1 MRKKVQIYTRPVW
14 GNPKKKVFYAKFWDQ
29 NTHKYYKY
37 LSIAEIQILLGDYSG
52 KVITSRN
59 KAGMIAL
66 EAYYRGLIPKP
77 NPAEE
82 KEETFEAY
90 SSKIWNYDE
99 SPYICRKNRERPNSI
114 TRVYADAQLDW
125 LRREVFPNIPV
136 NLKLSKFTPAMA
148 EKIKDKMLDEGKAP
162 SSINKTLQAIRTPL
176 NEAYRLG
183 MISENIAERIKN
195 ITVTN
200 RKKGILTVEETL
212 KLEEYLNGSTVQRT
226 YERNKFLFIT
236 LAIYTG
242 MREGEIRALMAEDIT
257 ISKENKTAYIIIR
270 HAYNDKDKLKCP
282 KGKQER
288 KVPLP
293 YNLALELIEYS
304 GFNPDGFIFFSLSR
318 KEKPVCPTSILKWFK
333 EGLIAIGISEEEQK
347 CRNITF
353 HSLRHGFVTATR
365 DAGLSNETRKA
376 LVGHKSDSMIDHY
389 TKETESH
396 MQSSLKQIE
405 SIFPYEF

>member
-77 NPAEE
+77 NPSEE

-99 SPYICRKNRERPNSI
+99 SPYICRKNRERSNSI

-148 EKIKDKMLDEGKAP
+148 EKIKDKMLDEGKAS
-162 SSINKTLQAIRTPL
+162 SSINKVLQAIRTPL

-183 MISENIAERIKN
+183 MLSEDIAGRIKN

-200 RKKGILTVEETL
+200 KKKGILSVEETL
-212 KLEEYLNGSTVQRT
+212 KLERYLHESTTQGS
-226 YERNKFLFIT
+226 YERNKYLIIS
-236 LAIYTG
+236 LALRTG
-242 MREGEIRALMAEDIT
+242 MREGEIRALMADDI
-257 ISKENKTAYIIIR
+257 ISRENKKPLINVR
-270 HAYNDKDKLKCP
+270 HAYNDKDKLKCT
-282 KGKQER
+282 KGKEER
-288 KVPLP
+288 KVEIP
-293 YNLALELIEYS
+293 YNLAVELLEYAE
-304 GFNPDGFIFFSLSR
+304 FNPGGFIFFSLV
-318 KEKPVCPTSILKWFK
+318 KEKTPVCPKSILKWFK

-347 CRNITF
+347 RRNITF
-353 HSLRHGFVTATR
+353 HSLRHGFATALR
-365 DAGLSNETRKA
+365 DAGLPNETRKA
-376 LVGHKSDSMIDHY
+376 LLGHKSDAMLAHY
-389 TKETESH
+389 TKETDRHLESIF
-396 MQSSLKQIE
+396 KQIE